1 MGMLEKQS
9 LVNAITLRFAEDFNL
24 KVSQTKSILEELL
37 TQYHITISNVPL
49 QMIATSLGHA
59 NLNQTN
65 RYSLYGAREMTTTIR
80 NAL

>member
-24 KVSQTKSILEELL
+24 KVSQTKSIATELR
-37 TQYHITISNVPL
+37 IRNVPL

-59 NLNQTN
+59 NLNQIN
-65 RYSLYGAREMTTTIR
+65 RYSLYGAGEMTTTIR